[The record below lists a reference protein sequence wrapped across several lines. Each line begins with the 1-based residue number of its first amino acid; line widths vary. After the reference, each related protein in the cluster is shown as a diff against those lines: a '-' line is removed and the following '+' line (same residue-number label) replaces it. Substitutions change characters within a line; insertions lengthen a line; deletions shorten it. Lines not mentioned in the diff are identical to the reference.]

1 MEIAAKRAQ
10 KKRRTHD
17 PASLPASTQ
26 RGCKTFEH
34 PPTTPGSAFP
44 EKREELPRARV
55 RGIESGSARADMPTV
70 SRALPSADVLIPLV
84 EVCERLLERRSGEDG
99 KEIQLL
105 ERIRDHAIAD
115 LDEHARRLAFID

>member
-1 MEIAAKRAQ
+1 MTHERSCVST
-10 KKRRTHD
+10 RRH
-17 PASLPASTQ
+17 PSFASM
-26 RGCKTFEH
+26 R
-34 PPTTPGSAFP
+34 
-44 EKREELPRARV
+44 KREELPLARV
-55 RGIESGSARADMPTV
+55 RGIESGSAPADIPPV

>member
-17 PASLPASTQ
+17 PASPPASTQ
-26 RGCKTFEH
+26 RGCKNFRAPADH
-34 PPTTPGSAFP
+34 PGPAFP
-44 EKREELPRARV
+44 EKREELPLARV
-55 RGIESGSARADMPTV
+55 RGIESGSAPADIPPV
-70 SRALPSADVLIPLV
+70 SRALPSADVLISLV

-115 LDEHARRLAFID
+115 LDEHARRFAFID